1 MCGILVYISHKEIP
15 QSKAVK
21 IKNLMQCRGPDD
33 QSYKKIKFNKKN
45 LHIFH
50 SRLSIQDL
58 HRRSNQ
64 PYNFKDYLL
73 VFNGE
78 IYNFK
83 ELKNKINSKFVTLS
97 DTEVILHYYNLYK
110 EKCFE
115 YFEGMWS
122 IVIFDLKQKKIIASR
137 DRFGEKPILL

>member
-21 IKNLMQCRGPDD
+21 IKNLMQCED
-33 QSYKKIKFNKKN
+33 QMINLIKRLNLTKKIY
-45 LHIFH
+45 IFFT
-50 SRLSIQDL
+50 QDYL
-58 HRRSNQ
+58 FKIYIEDPNQ

-83 ELKNKINSKFVTLS
+83 ELKNKNK
-97 DTEVILHYYNLYK
+97 
-110 EKCFE
+110 
-115 YFEGMWS
+115 
-122 IVIFDLKQKKIIASR
+122 
-137 DRFGEKPILL
+137 